1 MNNLHTKVLILA
13 TVSFVAALSYGF
25 LFRDAVNLT
34 DENSTAAQGKTVAET
49 APPKDESGC
58 VSCHTQLSG
67 KAGISA
73 AIWERD
79 THHNAGISCVGCH
92 GGNPSRDITM
102 ANFKEAHQ
110 DIKDAKGKVITP
122 FIARGDAKTQ
132 MQWCGSCHESAEKM
146 QTYKLSKPVD
156 KLDLNI
162 NAVYAASSHGV
173 AALKEGNAASAS
185 CVSCHGAHGAMK
197 SDDVLSLTYPKNI
210 ANMCGT
216 CHASETYMAASLEK
230 KGKSFENHIEAYME
244 SVHAKAMYV
253 KNDLTSPT
261 CNDCH
266 GKHGN
271 HPEEVADVTHA
282 CNSCHASI
290 ASAYSEGPHAAA
302 YLAAGNNG
310 CISCHGSPNGH
321 RIANWGHEKVGIQ
334 EGAQC
339 LNCHNANLPEAPSYK
354 VALDELMAEF
364 NATRLIAGELKSAVD
379 SVRYANSRGLYTRAK
394 YYAAPLKSLEDSLK
408 IAWKFFEIDR
418 FSIALDSKQDSIN
431 ARKLVPTLL
440 KFVKDEAKLSEL
452 KTADDSLA
460 LAIEVADY
468 ANSYRKYQANLRAM
482 GSAAKL
488 HAYLTD
494 FEHTYKEALEF
505 FEAREKEAVPVSE
518 ELTYL
523 EELKRQADASGG
535 NHHVVRAGLF
545 EEKMAEGFVVKD
557 SVKALVHKTEQ
568 LVATRETVLRVT
580 LVLAGLLIVG
590 LGLVVSKLNNENR
603 DRGRA

>member
-1 MNNLHTKVLILA
+1 MRHLHAKVLILA
-13 TVSFVAALSYGF
+13 TVCFTAVLSYGF
-25 LFRDAVNLT
+25 LFSDAAIMSKPDAVS
-34 DENSTAAQGKTVAET
+34 EAE
-49 APPKDESGC
+49 APKDESGC
-58 VSCHTQLSG
+58 FSCHSQLSG

-79 THHNAGISCVGCH
+79 THHRAGVSCVGCH
-92 GGNPSRDITM
+92 GGNPSKDITM
-102 ANFKEAHQ
+102 ANFQLAHQ

-122 FIARGDAKTQ
+122 FIARGDAKKQ
-132 MQWCGSCHESAEKM
+132 MEWCGSCHESAEKM
-146 QTYKLSKPVD
+146 QTYKLSKPVE

-185 CVSCHGAHGAMK
+185 CVSCHGAHGAMTA
-197 SDDVLSLTYPKNI
+197 DNPLSLTYPKNI

-271 HPEEVADVTHA
+271 HPEDVADVTHA

-290 ASAYSEGPHAAA
+290 AAAYSEGPHVSA

-321 RIANWGHEKVGIQ
+321 RIANWGHEKVGVQ

-339 LNCHNANLPEAPSYK
+339 LNCHNANVPEAPAYK
-354 VALDELMAEF
+354 VALDELMAQF
-364 NATRLIAGELKSAVD
+364 NATRLLAGELKTAAD
-379 SVRYANSRGLYTRAK
+379 SVRYARSRGLYTRAK
-394 YYAAPLKSLEDSLK
+394 YFAAPLKSLADSLQ

-418 FSIALDSKQDSIN
+418 YNIALDTREDSLN
-431 ARKLVPTLL
+431 ARKLVPVLL
-440 KFVKDEAKLSEL
+440 SFVKDQAKLSEL

-482 GSAAKL
+482 GSATKL
-488 HAYLTD
+488 YAYLTD
-494 FEHTYKEALEF
+494 FERTYKEAHEF
-505 FEAREKEAVPVSE
+505 FEAREKEAIPVSQ
-518 ELTYL
+518 ELAYL
-523 EELKRQADASGG
+523 EELKRQADAAGG
-535 NHHVVRAGLF
+535 NHHVVRAALF
-545 EEKMAEGFVVKD
+545 EAKMAEGFVVKD

-568 LVATRETVLRVT
+568 LVATRNTVLRVT

-590 LGLVVSKLNNENR
+590 LGLVVSRINNENR
-603 DRGRA
+603 ERGRA